1 MRQNQTALTVERYL
15 SGVVQNAD
23 SSEETTAAQN
33 VVLQDH
39 RTLAELLFISKHI
52 FLIICIF

>member
-15 SGVVQNAD
+15 SGVVLNAD
-23 SSEETTAAQN
+23 SSEETTGVQN

-39 RTLAELLFISKHI
+39 RKLADFLFISKYI
-52 FLIICIF
+52 F